1 MARGLASSL
10 LETIVWQ
17 PGRHMEPQEMDYVTQ
32 SDKPEVYN
40 SPTSK
45 FRKPSLPACL
55 RGTDYGK
62 PCPAGWTEGGS
73 VQSVCKAP
81 PEFVMSTECGNYLGH
96 KDVISG
102 NLSAEKKQELEMQC
116 HVSWPCVDDDY
127 LGDGGYKPNYDEPCP
142 NSWSFQQDGSCA
154 ASGIYEGPC
163 VSQKSFL
170 HFTPSMKAAWAANC
184 KVSWPLEQV
193 QLPDPEQSP
202 HWFKPDS
209 HPDKAVW
216 AHCERAYHNACP
228 VGFHEDGQGV
238 CHAPPNYPGLEIS
251 GCAQFDPHRWTPEMK
266 QSFEK
271 VCQVAWPCSGEAAIF
286 KAGMGPLLTG
296 LAFLGRRRRPAAC
309 GGHAFL

>member
-1 MARGLASSL
+1 
-10 LETIVWQ
+10 
-17 PGRHMEPQEMDYVTQ
+17 
-32 SDKPEVYN
+32 
-40 SPTSK
+40 
-45 FRKPSLPACL
+45 
-55 RGTDYGK
+55 
-62 PCPAGWTEGGS
+62 
-73 VQSVCKAP
+73 
-81 PEFVMSTECGNYLGH
+81 MSTECGNYLGH

-170 HFTPSMKAAWAANC
+170 HFTPSMKEGPPGRPTARCRGRW
-184 KVSWPLEQV
+184 SRFS
-193 QLPDPEQSP
+193 SP
-202 HWFKPDS
+202 TRSSPPTGGAGPPPRS
-209 HPDKAVW
+209 SVW

-228 VGFHEDGQGV
+228 VGFHEDDGQGV

-271 VCQVAWPCSGEAAIF
+271 ATKGENDEENMARHLCWMTAVTRSARWPGPAA
-286 KAGMGPLLTG
+286 
-296 LAFLGRRRRPAAC
+296 GRRPSSRLAWARC
-309 GGHAFL
+309 